1 VNRNFSYKDMR
12 DLTPTD
18 CLVRWDLVPAPY
30 STRCFSQ
37 KGKGGMMGKG
47 YDDYGMGETEDV
59 SVVRFVILHGWY
71 FGFLFV
77 ALYRIIDA
85 QIHVYVSHPHP
96 ICNITKYAMMY
107 SPTMTATEK
116 GKARVE

>member
-1 VNRNFSYKDMR
+1 
-12 DLTPTD
+12 
-18 CLVRWDLVPAPY
+18 
-30 STRCFSQ
+30 
-37 KGKGGMMGKG
+37 MMGKG

-59 SVVRFVILHGWY
+59 SVVRLVILHWLY
-71 FGFLFV
+71 FGLFV

-85 QIHVYVSHPHP
+85 QIHVCVSHPHP
-96 ICNITKYAMMY
+96 ICNITAYGMLY